1 VLERIA
7 VVGVCGG
14 EPVGKEA
21 RAAIEA
27 ATLVAGA
34 PRHLR
39 TLAPLGARALPI
51 DGPVT
56 DVIDALERERGGV
69 CVLASGDP
77 GFFGIVRV
85 LAERFGAERLDV
97 HPAPSSVSLAFAR
110 LGIPWDDAAVV
121 SAHGR
126 PLADAARRA
135 AAHPKAA
142 VLVAPDAPPEALGG
156 ELLALRASHDRA
168 AVCAR
173 LGEPDERVDVVT
185 LDELA
190 AGSFDPMSVVV
201 LLDGDGVAK
210 APTLEW
216 GRSERRFAAR
226 DGLVTKAEVRAVALG
241 KLALRP
247 AGVVWDVG
255 AGSGSV
261 AIEIAAL
268 APDLRVLAVERHDDD
283 VCRIAANA
291 AEHAVTVEVVHGEA
305 PGVFHALP
313 DPDRV
318 FVGGGGTPVLDAA
331 LARLRPGGRVVA
343 TFARLDSATAAYE
356 RLGNLAEVSV
366 ARGKPLGGGVRL
378 EAENPVF
385 VVWGPES

>member
-1 VLERIA
+1 VPERIA

-21 RAAIEA
+21 RASIEA
-27 ATLVAGA
+27 ASFVVGA

-39 TLAPLGARALPI
+39 TLTPLGARTLPI
-51 DGPVT
+51 DGPLT
-56 DVIDALERERGGV
+56 DVLDAIERERGGV

-85 LAERFGAERLDV
+85 LAARFGPDRLDV

-110 LGIPWDDAAVV
+110 LGLPWDDAAVI

-126 PLADAARRA
+126 PLAEAARRA
-135 AAHPKAA
+135 VRHPKAA
-142 VLVAPDAPPEALGG
+142 VFVAPDAPPEALGR
-156 ELLALRASHDRA
+156 ELRALGARHRRA
-168 AVCAR
+168 AVCSR
-173 LGEPDERVDVVT
+173 LGEPDERVDVLT
-185 LDELA
+185 LEELA
-190 AGSFDPMSVVV
+190 AGSFDSMSIVL
-201 LLDGDGVAK
+201 LLDGDGVAE

-216 GRSERRFAAR
+216 GRSEERFAAR
-226 DGLVTKAEVRAVALG
+226 DGLVTKGEVRAVALG
-241 KLALRP
+241 KLALPR

-268 APDLRVLAVERHDDD
+268 RPGLRVVAVERRADDLR
-283 VCRIAANA
+283 RIEANA
-291 AEHAVTVEVVHGEA
+291 NAHGATVELVYGEA
-305 PGVFHALP
+305 PDALDALP

-318 FVGGGGTPVLDAA
+318 FVGGGGVAVLDAV
-331 LARLRPGGRVVA
+331 LARMRPAGRVVA
-343 TFARLDSATAAYE
+343 TFAALDRAAAAYQ

-366 ARGKPLGGGVRL
+366 SRGRPLAGGVRL
-378 EAENPVF
+378 ESENPVF
-385 VVWGPES
+385 VAWGPEQ